1 MDVTTE
7 VDRVLETNREFAR
20 TFASRDVPPQPRRHL
35 LFVLCMDARID
46 PLRTLG
52 LDTGDAHII
61 RNAGGRVADAL
72 RSIAISQS
80 MLGTEAVLIIHHTKC
95 GMAAPSDEVVRSA
108 IRKTTGAWI
117 PEIPLLTFRDLRAS
131 VQDDLRTY
139 RACSY
144 VRQDIMVRGFVY
156 DVDSGLLSEVESA
169 A

>member
-1 MDVTTE
+1 MDVTAE
-7 VDRVLETNREFAR
+7 IDRVLETNRAFAR

-35 LFVLCMDARID
+35 AFVMCMDARID

-80 MLGTEAVLIIHHTKC
+80 MLGTEAVLIVHHTKC
-95 GMAAPSDEVVRSA
+95 GMAAPNDEVVRNA

-117 PEIPLLTFRDLRAS
+117 PEIPLLTFQDLRAS
-131 VQDDLRTY
+131 VLEDLRTY
-139 RACSY
+139 RSCPY
-144 VRQDIMVRGFVY
+144 VRQDIVVRGFVY
-156 DVDSGLLSEVESA
+156 DVDSGLLDEVQSA
-169 A
+169 